1 MTPRNRTARRAC
13 QSLPEPA
20 RACQSLPEPARAC
33 QSLPEPAKACQSLPE
48 PACQS
53 LPEPARACQSLPEP
67 ARARACQSLPERVR
81 ACQSLPEPA
90 RARACQSQSLP
101 EPEPARARACQS
113 LPEPAR
119 ACQSLP
125 EPARACQS
133 LPEPARAC
141 QSLPEPARACQRVAR
156 ACLPEPARACQSLPE
171 PARAC
176 QSPPEA
182 RQSPPPQTLPPDLF
196 RGVTAFFPIS
206 QSKAPFQSLSRLPRA
221 SRPSKPFEGFLG
233 SRRVFAGGSI
243 SASCAEHPSIFSS
256 TFSIFEAFC
265 VARPHASWPDPA
277 PISTPH
283 GTFSAI
289 FEDHDDPCP
298 AHATAV
304 PTPHIANGG
313 EKLISTATEPVFAY
327 PIKVA
332 RNSPTKPSAFHYA
345 SWFGHS
351 VFSGPVVSSGNFV
364 CSEGFGRNMKI

>member
-1 MTPRNRTARRAC
+1 MSRPPSKASPGFQEPPGLPSLLRAFWV
-13 QSLPEPA
+13 QGVFLPEV
-20 RACQSLPEPARAC
+20 L
-33 QSLPEPAKACQSLPE
+33 
-48 PACQS
+48 
-53 LPEPARACQSLPEP
+53 
-67 ARARACQSLPERVR
+67 
-81 ACQSLPEPA
+81 
-90 RARACQSQSLP
+90 
-101 EPEPARARACQS
+101 
-113 LPEPAR
+113 
-119 ACQSLP
+119 
-125 EPARACQS
+125 
-133 LPEPARAC
+133 
-141 QSLPEPARACQRVAR
+141 
-156 ACLPEPARACQSLPE
+156 
-171 PARAC
+171 
-176 QSPPEA
+176 
-182 RQSPPPQTLPPDLF
+182 
-196 RGVTAFFPIS
+196 
-206 QSKAPFQSLSRLPRA
+206 
-221 SRPSKPFEGFLG
+221 
-233 SRRVFAGGSI
+233 I

-277 PISTPH
+277 PISIPH

>member
-1 MTPRNRTARRAC
+1 M
-13 QSLPEPA
+13 
-20 RACQSLPEPARAC
+20 
-33 QSLPEPAKACQSLPE
+33 
-48 PACQS
+48 
-53 LPEPARACQSLPEP
+53 
-67 ARARACQSLPERVR
+67 
-81 ACQSLPEPA
+81 
-90 RARACQSQSLP
+90 
-101 EPEPARARACQS
+101 
-113 LPEPAR
+113 
-119 ACQSLP
+119 
-125 EPARACQS
+125 
-133 LPEPARAC
+133 
-141 QSLPEPARACQRVAR
+141 
-156 ACLPEPARACQSLPE
+156 
-171 PARAC
+171 
-176 QSPPEA
+176 
-182 RQSPPPQTLPPDLF
+182 
-196 RGVTAFFPIS
+196 
-206 QSKAPFQSLSRLPRA
+206 
-221 SRPSKPFEGFLG
+221 G

-277 PISTPH
+277 PISIPH

-351 VFSGPVVSSGNFV
+351 VFSGAVVSSGNFV

>member
-1 MTPRNRTARRAC
+1 MPPPNIFQEPPGLPSLLRAFWV
-13 QSLPEPA
+13 QGVFLPE
-20 RACQSLPEPARAC
+20 
-33 QSLPEPAKACQSLPE
+33 
-48 PACQS
+48 
-53 LPEPARACQSLPEP
+53 
-67 ARARACQSLPERVR
+67 V
-81 ACQSLPEPA
+81 
-90 RARACQSQSLP
+90 
-101 EPEPARARACQS
+101 
-113 LPEPAR
+113 
-119 ACQSLP
+119 
-125 EPARACQS
+125 
-133 LPEPARAC
+133 
-141 QSLPEPARACQRVAR
+141 
-156 ACLPEPARACQSLPE
+156 
-171 PARAC
+171 
-176 QSPPEA
+176 
-182 RQSPPPQTLPPDLF
+182 LF
-196 RGVTAFFPIS
+196 RRFYFGLLRG
-206 QSKAPFQSLSRLPRA
+206 AP
-221 SRPSKPFEGFLG
+221 
-233 SRRVFAGGSI
+233 VN
-243 SASCAEHPSIFSS
+243 FSS

-277 PISTPH
+277 PISIPH

>member
-1 MTPRNRTARRAC
+1 MTPRNRKGPPEAGF
-13 QSLPEPA
+13 SEPA
-20 RACQSLPEPARAC
+20 RACQSLPEPAT
-33 QSLPEPAKACQSLPE
+33 E

-53 LPEPARACQSLPEP
+53 LAQSGRPWQARPWAL
-67 ARARACQSLPERVR
+67 AGLA
-81 ACQSLPEPA
+81 
-90 RARACQSQSLP
+90 
-101 EPEPARARACQS
+101 
-113 LPEPAR
+113 
-119 ACQSLP
+119 
-125 EPARACQS
+125 
-133 LPEPARAC
+133 
-141 QSLPEPARACQRVAR
+141 
-156 ACLPEPARACQSLPE
+156 
-171 PARAC
+171 
-176 QSPPEA
+176 EA
-182 RQSPPPQTLPPDLF
+182 RQALQALQALAGSGNLWQALAGSGRGFAGKVPHQPPATDPASRPFQERYGLLN
-196 RGVTAFFPIS
+196 RS

-221 SRPSKPFEGFLG
+221 SRPPKPFEGFLG
-233 SRRVFAGGSI
+233 SRRFFAGGSI

-256 TFSIFEAFC
+256 TFSIFEACC

-277 PISTPH
+277 PISIPH

>member
-1 MTPRNRTARRAC
+1 MTPRNRTGPPEAGFSEPARAC
-13 QSLPEPA
+13 QSLAEPARACQSQSLPEPA
-20 RACQSLPEPARAC
+20 RACQSLGLAAA
-33 QSLPEPAKACQSLPE
+33 S
-48 PACQS
+48 
-53 LPEPARACQSLPEP
+53 
-67 ARARACQSLPERVR
+67 PERCR
-81 ACQSLPEPA
+81 TNHCHRP
-90 RARACQSQSLP
+90 
-101 EPEPARARACQS
+101 
-113 LPEPAR
+113 
-119 ACQSLP
+119 
-125 EPARACQS
+125 
-133 LPEPARAC
+133 
-141 QSLPEPARACQRVAR
+141 
-156 ACLPEPARACQSLPE
+156 CL
-171 PARAC
+171 
-176 QSPPEA
+176 
-182 RQSPPPQTLPPDLF
+182 QTFSGALRPSSGCRL
-196 RGVTAFFPIS
+196 PIS

-221 SRPSKPFEGFLG
+221 SRPPKPFEGFLV
-233 SRRVFAGGSI
+233 SRRVVAAI
-243 SASCAEHPSIFSS
+243 SASCANHPAIFSS

-277 PISTPH
+277 PISIPH

>member
-1 MTPRNRTARRAC
+1 MAC
-13 QSLPEPA
+13 QNLQRPA
-20 RACQSLPEPARAC
+20 RACARAGAGPTTC
-33 QSLPEPAKACQSLPE
+33 HRPCLQTFSGALRFL
-48 PACQS
+48 
-53 LPEPARACQSLPEP
+53 
-67 ARARACQSLPERVR
+67 RVR
-81 ACQSLPEPA
+81 L
-90 RARACQSQSLP
+90 
-101 EPEPARARACQS
+101 
-113 LPEPAR
+113 
-119 ACQSLP
+119 
-125 EPARACQS
+125 
-133 LPEPARAC
+133 
-141 QSLPEPARACQRVAR
+141 
-156 ACLPEPARACQSLPE
+156 
-171 PARAC
+171 
-176 QSPPEA
+176 
-182 RQSPPPQTLPPDLF
+182 
-196 RGVTAFFPIS
+196 PIS
-206 QSKAPFQSLSRLPRA
+206 QSKAPFQSLSQLPRA
-221 SRPSKPFEGFLG
+221 SRPPKPFEGFSG

-277 PISTPH
+277 PISIPH

-364 CSEGFGRNMKI
+364 CSEGFGQNMKIGS

>member
-1 MTPRNRTARRAC
+1 MAGLAEALAGYAGSALAGSGRHGRLW
-13 QSLPEPA
+13 QG
-20 RACQSLPEPARAC
+20 
-33 QSLPEPAKACQSLPE
+33 
-48 PACQS
+48 
-53 LPEPARACQSLPEP
+53 
-67 ARARACQSLPERVR
+67 
-81 ACQSLPEPA
+81 
-90 RARACQSQSLP
+90 
-101 EPEPARARACQS
+101 
-113 LPEPAR
+113 
-119 ACQSLP
+119 
-125 EPARACQS
+125 
-133 LPEPARAC
+133 
-141 QSLPEPARACQRVAR
+141 VAGCVWQ
-156 ACLPEPARACQSLPE
+156 ALAG
-171 PARAC
+171 
-176 QSPPEA
+176 
-182 RQSPPPQTLPPDLF
+182 RQALAAAGSAISGRLWQALAGSG
-196 RGVTAFFPIS
+196 RGVTAFFRVPPRNMS
-206 QSKAPFQSLSRLPRA
+206 RPPSKASPGFQEPPGLPSLLRAFWVQGVFLP
-221 SRPSKPFEGFLG
+221 EVL
-233 SRRVFAGGSI
+233 I

-277 PISTPH
+277 PISIPH